1 MKILIALLVLFTL
14 INLPGPD
21 ARKIMDTV
29 YKQDTSRDTTWRAKM
44 DVYDKKDPSEAKG
57 SSSQR

>member
-44 DVYDKKDPSEAKG
+44 DVYDKKGKRS
-57 SSSQR
+57 